1 MFTTKEL
8 LSTDKKIRLT
18 VGVMEDGFV
27 VNPREQDG
35 VVEFTT
41 REHRYYDLP
50 KEFSFDWDAYD
61 EGDMKEIEKMDKDY
75 YVFFLDCYDHWNMVW
90 SFMGD
95 WIQCRFDTAK
105 RAGLMR
111 VSKSAVKDRIEAS
124 KLVKEEIKRYNQRLS
139 GEIYEWRLERLVKWH
154 SEDNRER
161 VEREYLDSCGWYYD
175 EDDALKDGKEMCG
188 WINFLDDDMENKN

>member
-1 MFTTKEL
+1 MYTTKEL

-27 VNPREQDG
+27 ANPREQDG

-61 EGDMKEIEKMDKDY
+61 EWDMKEIEEMDKDY
-75 YVFFLDCYDHWNMVW
+75 YVFFLDCYDHWCMKW
-90 SFMGD
+90 SFIGD
-95 WIQCRFDTAK
+95 GIQCQFDTAK

-111 VSKSAVKDRIEAS
+111 VLKLYAKDRIEAS
-124 KLVKEEIKRYNQRLS
+124 RMVRNELEIYNQYLS
-139 GEIYEWRLERLVKWH
+139 WEIYEWRLERLVKWT
-154 SEDNRER
+154 SEDWRER
-161 VEREYLDSCGWYYD
+161 VEREYLDSCSWYYD
-175 EDDALKDGKEMCG
+175 EDDALSDGKDMC
-188 WINFLDDDMENKN
+188 KNVVFIDKDWEK

>member
-1 MFTTKEL
+1 MYTTKEL
-8 LSTDKKIRLT
+8 LSQDKKIRLT
-18 VGVMEDGFV
+18 VGVMEGGFV
-27 VNPREQDG
+27 ANPREQDG

-61 EGDMKEIEKMDKDY
+61 EWDMKEIEEMDKDY

-90 SFMGD
+90 SFCGD
-95 WIQCRFDTAK
+95 GIQCQFDTAK

-111 VSKSAVKDRIEAS
+111 VSKEVVKDRIEAS
-124 KLVKEEIKRYNQRLS
+124 RLVKEEIKRYNQRLS
-139 GEIYEWRLERLVKWH
+139 GEIYEWRLERLVRWT

-161 VEREYLDSCGWYYD
+161 VEREYLDSCSGYYD
-175 EDDALKDGKEMCG
+175 EDDALSDGKEMAWDIV
-188 WINFLDDDMENKN
+188 WIEQN